1 MSDFIYLFIFV
12 CISYIWL
19 ADIESDA
26 EGRQP
31 EKYAL
36 EVEEAGLAISA
47 ASRLL
52 AKLLDSQHFCE
63 KIYSTRHCGLVVVGV
78 VSICLSKTSFYLIY
92 GLLCRIDYLLVIEC
106 WFGAIK
112 VIHCFL

>member
-52 AKLLDSQHFCE
+52 AKLLD
-63 KIYSTRHCGLVVVGV
+63 T
-78 VSICLSKTSFYLIY
+78 
-92 GLLCRIDYLLVIEC
+92 
-106 WFGAIK
+106 
-112 VIHCFL
+112 